1 MPASPRM
8 TRTSLCPPRT
18 VSIEP
23 VEHLALAGSAQ
34 QHRRGR
40 DDHSRA
46 RLPWDHGR
54 CRAIPLV
61 RSRATY
67 GGARWPALA
76 GKMSRLR
83 AAPRR
88 GSFLG
93 TTACSV
99 AARMK
104 PVVVAAV
111 LERFGIAPPSRDLA
125 GLCAVYA
132 AWCRSVSFDNVL
144 KMIHLAEQRPGSL
157 PGSTAEGFFEDWL
170 ACGAGGTC
178 WAGNGALHGL
188 LEALGFDAQRAIAT
202 MMPSRSPAPNHG
214 SVVVSVE
221 GEQWIADASILTGVP
236 IRIPAPGEPAGC
248 TSLPRFEWLD
258 GQPAVVWRT
267 LSDARRLPVPHRADR
282 RRPRRVGRLPPRK
295 LAPGVPSTSSSVP
308 E

>member
-1 MPASPRM
+1 
-8 TRTSLCPPRT
+8 
-18 VSIEP
+18 
-23 VEHLALAGSAQ
+23 
-34 QHRRGR
+34 
-40 DDHSRA
+40 
-46 RLPWDHGR
+46 
-54 CRAIPLV
+54 
-61 RSRATY
+61 
-67 GGARWPALA
+67 
-76 GKMSRLR
+76 
-83 AAPRR
+83 
-88 GSFLG
+88 
-93 TTACSV
+93 
-99 AARMK
+99 MK

-144 KMIHLAEQRPGSL
+144 KMIHVAEERPGSL

-188 LEALGFDAQRAIAT
+188 LEALGFDARRAIAT

-221 GEQWIADASILTGVP
+221 GERWITDASILTGAP

-267 LSDARRLPVPHRADR
+267 LSEPEGFPCRIERIGADNAEWDAFHRKTGAWS
-282 RRPRRVGRLPPRK
+282 PFNFELSARVMRGTATIGVSPGQRFTIEANGSITTSP
-295 LAPGVPSTSSSVP
+295 LASDSSSRSSA
-308 E
+308 